1 MIYYIYSNCAIVFMR
16 FFFSRTFIFHLTLA
30 FVGFV
35 FFCYLLLTFLKFFTY
50 HNNLEEV
57 PNLKGILMDDAKKII
72 LDKKLRFEVLDSS
85 KFTPDFSPLSIIDHI
100 PNAGDFVKKNRKIYL
115 TINPSGYRDI
125 SIPNVIQ
132 ITKRNAETKL
142 KSVGFELGEIFYRDN
157 IGKNMV
163 LEIRFND
170 KKILPGDLLPKT
182 SKIDL
187 VLGNGKKS
195 N

>member
-1 MIYYIYSNCAIVFMR
+1 MR
-16 FFFSRTFIFHLTLA
+16 FFFSRTFLFHLALA
-30 FVGFV
+30 FLGFV
-35 FFCYLLLTFLKFFTY
+35 CFCYLLLTFLKFFTN
-50 HNNLEEV
+50 HNDLEKV
-57 PNLKGILMDDAKKII
+57 PNLSGILINDAKKII
-72 LDKKLRFEVLDSS
+72 VKNNLRFEVLDSS
-85 KFTPDFSPLSIIDHI
+85 KFSPNFSPLSILEQI
-100 PNAGDFVKKNRKIYL
+100 PKAGDYVKENRKIYL
-115 TINPSGYRDI
+115 TINPSGYRKI
-125 SIPNVIQ
+125 SVPNVIQ

-157 IGKNMV
+157 IGRNMV
-163 LEIRFND
+163 LEILYNN

>member
-1 MIYYIYSNCAIVFMR
+1 MQ

-30 FVGFV
+30 FAGFI

-57 PNLKGILMDDAKKII
+57 PNLTGVLIDDAKKTII
-72 LDKKLRFEVLDSS
+72 DNKLRFEVLDSS
-85 KFTPDFSPLSIIDHI
+85 KFTPNFSPLSVLDQI
-100 PNAGDFVKKNRKIYL
+100 PKPGDYVKKNRKIYL
-115 TINPSGYRDI
+115 TINPSGYRKV

-142 KSVGFELGEIFYRDN
+142 KSVGFELGDIFYRDN

-170 KKILPGDLLPKT
+170 KIILPGYLLPKT

>member
-1 MIYYIYSNCAIVFMR
+1 MR

-30 FVGFV
+30 FAGFI

-57 PNLKGILMDDAKKII
+57 PNLTGVLIDDAKKTII
-72 LDKKLRFEVLDSS
+72 DNKLRFEILDSS
-85 KFTPDFSPLSIIDHI
+85 KFTPNFSPLSVLDQI
-100 PNAGDFVKKNRKIYL
+100 PKPGDYVKKNRKIYL
-115 TINPSGYRDI
+115 TINPSGYRKV
-125 SIPNVIQ
+125 SVPNVIQ

-142 KSVGFELGEIFYRDN
+142 KSVGFELGDIFYRDN

-163 LEIRFND
+163 LEIRFNN
-170 KKILPGDLLPKT
+170 KKILPGYLLPKT